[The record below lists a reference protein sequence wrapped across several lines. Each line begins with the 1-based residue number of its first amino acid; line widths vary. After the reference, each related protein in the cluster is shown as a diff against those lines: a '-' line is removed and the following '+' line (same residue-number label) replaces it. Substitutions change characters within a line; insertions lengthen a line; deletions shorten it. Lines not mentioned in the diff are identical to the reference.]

1 MSAEPDDALPTE
13 PDLPT
18 ELLPTVAEAEVWLS
32 RVKPG
37 AVLALLK
44 EPKFGAVVGRAFLGF
59 RADAKAFSNPLVRS
73 RLAQS
78 AAKDAQIADK
88 LRELADTQPK
98 AGLPPAQPRPPETL
112 PPPPDPLP
120 ALRAERDTRRRE
132 RDAARQE
139 LAAAVS
145 ERDAAVK
152 ARVELEAERDAAV
165 RLAKSQTERIARL
178 ERQTA
183 RARQTEAHLVKAL
196 NEDKVSAPTP
206 RPRTAGTLSGG
217 ASKPSE
223 SPWLLAVQHQLD
235 KGKWTAAQTLAEDV
249 LKADAEDTD
258 ALEIALRAAEG
269 LREPRLALGFARRL
283 LALQV
288 RRTDFPA
295 ASETVLTLFRLVSSP
310 GSAEPEI
317 RALLMA
323 LPPNDSAAVSALRLM
338 LGRLQSASPDAYD
351 WLLAYVSAKT
361 ALGPTLM
368 PPPGALGPDD
378 PLPLGKVLKLGRSI
392 TARTLTDAVDRAQVA
407 LVDAA
412 RAALAALPPEQSAR
426 VWAAL
431 ESAASDAPARLLPL
445 RRAPRGAAV
454 VDGSNVAWF
463 DQESLAHGKP
473 RLRHLLALRRT
484 LWAKGIFPVVLYADA
499 NLPYFID
506 DKTALRAMR
515 DREELTF
522 VDAGTVADEVLLR
535 VAKSLGAALIT
546 NDRMEDWDPENTVRK
561 VRYTISPSGEALLL
575 SEI

>member
-1 MSAEPDDALPTE
+1 MSAEPDAEPLPT
-13 PDLPT
+13 DT
-18 ELLPTVAEAEVWLS
+18 ELPTVAEAEAWLS

-44 EPKFGAVVGRAFLGF
+44 EPEYGAVISRAFLGF
-59 RADAKAFSNPLVRS
+59 RPDAKGYANPLVRS

-78 AAKDAQIADK
+78 AAKDAKIAGK
-88 LRELADTQPK
+88 LRELSEAQPK
-98 AGLPPAQPRPPETL
+98 AGLLIPKDNPPVSA

-120 ALRAERDTRRRE
+120 ALRADRDARRRE
-132 RDAARQE
+132 RDTARQE
-139 LAAAVS
+139 LAVAVS

-152 ARVELEAERDAAV
+152 ARTEMEAERDAAV
-165 RLAKSQTERIARL
+165 RSAKSLAERIARL

-183 RARQTEAHLVKAL
+183 KARQTEAHLVKAL
-196 NEDKVSAPTP
+196 NEDKVSAPAS
-206 RPRTAGTLSGG
+206 RPRTAGPESGETS
-217 ASKPSE
+217 APSE
-223 SPWLLAVQHQLD
+223 SPWLLAVQHLLD
-235 KGKWTAAQTLAEDV
+235 KGKWATAQTLAEDV
-249 LKADAEDTD
+249 LRANGDDLD
-258 ALEIALRAAEG
+258 ALGIALRAAEG
-269 LREPRLALGFARRL
+269 GQEPRHALGFARRL

-295 ASETVLTLFRLVSSP
+295 ASETVLTLFRLAPSP

-323 LPPNDSAAVSALRLM
+323 LPPTDSAAVAALRLM
-338 LGRLQSASPDAYD
+338 LGRLQSASPDAYG
-351 WLLAYVSAKT
+351 WLTAYLSART

-378 PLPLGKVLKLGRSI
+378 PLPLGKVLKLGRSV
-392 TARTLTDAVDRAQVA
+392 TAHLLTDAVDRAQTT

-412 RAALAALPPEQSAR
+412 RAALGTLPPELAAR

-431 ESAASDAPARLLPL
+431 ESAASDDPARLLAL
-445 RRAPRGAAV
+445 RRTPRGAAV

-473 RLRHLLALRRT
+473 RLRHLLALRRA
-484 LWAKGIFPVVLYADA
+484 LWSKGIFPVILYADA

-506 DKTALRAMR
+506 DKPALLAMR
-515 DREELTF
+515 DREELTL

-535 VAKSLGAALIT
+535 VAKSLSAALIT

-561 VRYTISPSGEALLL
+561 IRYTVSLGGEALLL